1 MPILQTQATKLWTKR
16 GMLWILHLQVSWVY
30 MLMDISL
37 VILAYLLGS
46 VSSAVVVCKLLGLA
60 DPRTQGSN
68 NPGATNV
75 LRLYG
80 KKAAIP
86 TLAGDVLKG
95 VVPVVIG
102 KLLNTPDMILACI
115 GLAAFT
121 GHLFPVFFN
130 FKGGKGVATMIG
142 VLFGTNWILGLAF
155 MGTWLLMAI
164 IFRYSSLA
172 GLTATATAPIYTAF
186 LLDSTWFIAS
196 TMLMAI
202 LLFWRHTTNIK
213 KLLNGKEDKIGAK

>member
-1 MPILQTQATKLWTKR
+1 M
-16 GMLWILHLQVSWVY
+16 V
-30 MLMDISL
+30 MDISI

-46 VSSAVVVCKLLGLA
+46 VSSAVVVCKLLGLE
-60 DPRTQGSN
+60 DPRTLGSN

-95 VVPVVIG
+95 VIPVIIG
-102 KLLNTPDMILACI
+102 KLLNAPDMVLACI

-142 VLFGTNWILGLAF
+142 VLFGTNLILGLAF
-155 MGTWLLMAI
+155 MGTWLLMAV

-186 LLDSTWFIAS
+186 VLDSPWFIAS

-202 LLFWRHTTNIK
+202 LLFWRHTPNIK
-213 KLLNGKEDKIGAK
+213 KLLNGKEDKLGSK

>member
-1 MPILQTQATKLWTKR
+1 
-16 GMLWILHLQVSWVY
+16 
-30 MLMDISL
+30 MDISL

-46 VSSAVVVCKLLGLA
+46 VSSAVVVCKLSGLD

-95 VVPVVIG
+95 VIPVIVG
-102 KLLNTPDMILACI
+102 KLLNAPDMILACI

-130 FKGGKGVATMIG
+130 FKGGKGVATLIG
-142 VLFGTNWILGLAF
+142 VLFGTYWLLGLAF
-155 MGTWLLMAI
+155 IGTWLLIAV

-172 GLTATATAPIYTAF
+172 GLTAATTAPIYTAF
-186 LLDSTWFIAS
+186 LLDSPWFIAS
-196 TMLMAI
+196 NMLMAI
-202 LLFWRHTTNIK
+202 LLFWRHTPNIK
-213 KLLNGKEDKIGAK
+213 KLISGKENKIGAK

>member
-1 MPILQTQATKLWTKR
+1 
-16 GMLWILHLQVSWVY
+16 
-30 MLMDISL
+30 MDISL

-46 VSSAVVVCKLLGLA
+46 VSSAVVVCKLSGLD

-95 VVPVVIG
+95 VIPVIVG
-102 KLLNTPDMILACI
+102 KLLNAPDMILACI

-130 FKGGKGVATMIG
+130 FKGGKGVATLIG
-142 VLFGTNWILGLAF
+142 VLFGTYWLLGLAF
-155 MGTWLLMAI
+155 MGTWLLIAV

-172 GLTATATAPIYTAF
+172 GLTAATTAPIYTAF
-186 LLDSTWFIAS
+186 LLDSPWFIAS
-196 TMLMAI
+196 NMLMAI
-202 LLFWRHTTNIK
+202 LLFWRHTPNIK
-213 KLLNGKEDKIGAK
+213 KLISGKENKIGAK